1 MPVKQAHEDEFREFV
16 IARFNSLG
24 RFAYLLCHDWHQAE
38 DVVQKSL
45 IKLYAKWPK
54 AAIRSP
60 DAYARKIIAN
70 TLKDERRLGW
80 FRKEAPSEELPE
92 RHIGDPSDAHTNR
105 HTVISALAKLPKRQQ
120 LAVVLRFWEDMSVE
134 QTAEIMGCSTG
145 TVKSQTARGLK
156 TLRDLLTEIPLQVS
170 GATQ

>member
-1 MPVKQAHEDEFREFV
+1 MKQAHEDEFREFV
-16 IARFNSLG
+16 LARFNTLG
-24 RFAYLLCHDWHQAE
+24 RFAYLLCHDWHLAE

-45 IKLYAKWPK
+45 VKLYAKWPK

-70 TLKDERRLGW
+70 TIKDEHRLGW
-80 FRKEAPSEELPE
+80 FRKESPSETLPE
-92 RHIGDPSDAHTNR
+92 RHVDDSSEAQSNR
-105 HTVISALAKLPKRQQ
+105 HTVLSALAQLPKRQQ

-156 TLRDLLTEIPLQVS
+156 TLRGLLTEIPSQVS
-170 GATQ
+170 GAMQ